1 MPDREDEKGHTR
13 RRFLAAASGAGA
25 ALAGGSALAG
35 NPKNLP
41 PNVPDWS
48 RQLGDGVAARPYG
61 EPSKHEAHVIR
72 RDVQWLTASRESS
85 VSFTPLHELDGII
98 TPNGLCFERHH
109 GGIARDRSGG
119 LPAGRPRPGRQ
130 DLIFTLADLKRFPRV
145 NRIHFLEC
153 AANSGM
159 EWRGAQLN
167 GCQYT
172 HGMVHCVEY
181 TGVPL
186 RVLLAEAGVKPNAKW
201 LLAEGAD
208 SAAMNR
214 SIPLAK
220 ALDDCLVAYRMN
232 GEMLRPEQGYPARL
246 VVPGWEGNVWV
257 KWLRRLKLG
266 DEPWFAREETSKY
279 TDLMESGKARQFT
292 FVMDAKSVIT
302 SPSPQAPLRA
312 KGFTVIS
319 GLAWSGRGKIAR
331 VDVSLD
337 GGKNWREAKID
348 GLRARQGVR
357 AFLRRDR
364 MDRRRNAAAVAR
376 DRRDRLRAADQERAA
391 QGARRQLDLSQQ
403 RHPDLA
409 GEGRTARSRMSKC
422 RSFAVAAVLTAA
434 LAGAALG
441 CRPQAQ
447 HRPAGDPA
455 EDRRLGHRRAAGR
468 AGAAARQGLGEAGR
482 RSLHGQVRGLPRRV
496 RRKRRALAAGRG
508 RDGLAQVAT
517 IR

>member
-1 MPDREDEKGHTR
+1 M
-13 RRFLAAASGAGA
+13 
-25 ALAGGSALAG
+25 
-35 NPKNLP
+35 
-41 PNVPDWS
+41 
-48 RQLGDGVAARPYG
+48 
-61 EPSKHEAHVIR
+61 
-72 RDVQWLTASRESS
+72 QWLTASRESS

-109 GGIARDRSGG
+109 GGIAEIDPAG
-119 LPAGRPRPGRQ
+119 LPADRARPGRE

-186 RVLLAEAGVKPNAKW
+186 RVLLDEAGVQPNAKW

-208 SAAMNR
+208 SAAMTR

-302 SPSPQAPLRA
+302 SPSPQAPLRH

-337 GGKNWREAKID
+337 GGKNWREAKLD
-348 GLRARQGVR
+348 GLVLDKAVTRFYAETEWTG
-357 AFLRRDR
+357 AGA
-364 MDRRRNAAAVAR
+364 AAAVAR
-376 DRRDRLRAADQERAA
+376 DRRDRLRAADQGGAA

-409 GEGRTARSRMSKC
+409 REAGRRGRECRSVVLDALRSRVACSA
-422 RSFAVAAVLTAA
+422 RFAGWLRRRASAADA
-434 LAGAALG
+434 
-441 CRPQAQ
+441 QAR
-447 HRPAGDPA
+447 HRPRRDAGR
-455 EDRRLGHRRAAGR
+455 DRRLGHRRAAGR
-468 AGAAARQGLGEAGR
+468 AGAAARQGLGEGRRRGLHGANAPPATASSAKAPGAGR
-482 RSLHGQVRGLPRRV
+482 WSR
-496 RRKRRALAAGRG
+496 AGRA
-508 RDGLAQVAT
+508 RSSPT

>member
-1 MPDREDEKGHTR
+1 MTDREDRERKTASSR
-13 RRFLAAASGAGA
+13 RRFLTGAAGLSAA
-25 ALAGGSALAG
+25 ALAGNGALAG

-41 PNVPDWS
+41 PNVPDWT
-48 RQLGDGVAARPYG
+48 RQLGDGVASRPYG
-61 EPSKHEAHVIR
+61 KPSQYEAHVVR
-72 RDVQWLTASRESS
+72 RDVAWLTASPQSS

-109 GGIARDRSGG
+109 GGIAEIDPEDYRLIIHG
-119 LPAGRPRPGRQ
+119 LVEKP
-130 DLIFTLADLKRFPRV
+130 LIFTLADLKRMPRV

-159 EWRGAQLN
+159 EWKGAQLN

-186 RVLLAEAGVKPNAKW
+186 RVLLQEAGVKPNAKW

-208 SAAMNR
+208 AAAMTR

-220 ALDDCLVAYRMN
+220 ALDDCLVAYRQN

-279 TDLMESGKARQFT
+279 TDLMADGKARQFT

-302 SPSPQAPLRA
+302 SPSPQAPLRQ

-319 GLAWSGRGKIAR
+319 GLAWSGRGRIAR

-337 GGKNWREAKID
+337 GGRNWREARID
-348 GLRARQGVR
+348 GLRLDKAATRFYAETEWTGGEMLLQSRAIDETGYVQPTKNELRKIRGVNSIYHNNGIQTW
-357 AFLRRDR
+357 L
-364 MDRRRNAAAVAR
+364 VK
-376 DRRDRLRAADQERAA
+376 AD
-391 QGARRQLDLSQQ
+391 
-403 RHPDLA
+403 
-409 GEGRTARSRMSKC
+409 GEVENVEVS
-422 RSFAVAAVLTAA
+422 
-434 LAGAALG
+434 
-441 CRPQAQ
+441 
-447 HRPAGDPA
+447 
-455 EDRRLGHRRAAGR
+455 
-468 AGAAARQGLGEAGR
+468 
-482 RSLHGQVRGLPRRV
+482 
-496 RRKRRALAAGRG
+496 
-508 RDGLAQVAT
+508 
-517 IR
+517 